1 MIYFGIFCTTI
12 IAIVYIVKKYSCKH
26 EWIEQKIE
34 YTESVMGLKK
44 YKIITQ
50 KCEKCGKIEI
60 DKYHIN

>member
-12 IAIVYIVKKYSCKH
+12 IVIVYIFKKYSCKH
-26 EWIEQKIE
+26 EWEEKQIE
-34 YTESVMGLKK
+34 YTESIMAWEK

-50 KCEKCGKIEI
+50 KCKKCGKIEI